1 MIDRI
6 VRAIRLDWT
15 VFSEIAKDRDALKE
29 AAIIVAIVTFLS
41 AIGTGIAT
49 RSFGAFIGAWLA
61 GILVG
66 WVGWAIVTYF
76 VGTALF
82 KGKTDIPEMLR
93 VLGYANAPY
102 LLGLLSFIPCVGWLF
117 PLIGG
122 LLALVAGII
131 AVREAMDFDTSNAIV
146 TVVIGWIMVI
156 AIQWI
161 FILLF

>member
-15 VFSEIAKDRDALKE
+15 VFGEIAKDRDALKE

-41 AIGTGIAT
+41 AVGTGLAAGSLST
-49 RSFGAFIGAWLA
+49 FVGAWLA

-66 WVGWAIVTYF
+66 WIGWAIVTYF
-76 VGTALF
+76 VGTAVF
-82 KGKTDIPEMLR
+82 KGETDIPEMLR
-93 VLGYANAPY
+93 VLGYASAPN
-102 LLGLLSFIPCVGWLF
+102 LLGLLSFIPCVGWVF

-146 TVVIGWIMVI
+146 TVIIGWIIVMM
-156 AIQWI
+156 IQGVFLI
-161 FILLF
+161 F